1 MNSVVLA
8 GRLTHEPELKTT
20 PTGVEVTNFRIAVK
34 QEYVKN
40 GEEEKA
46 DFFDIVAW
54 RQTAA
59 FVCRYFNKGS
69 GITLKGKLQSRTYQ
83 AKDGSNRYVVE
94 VVADSVEFPLGGGEK
109 ENNQTSNNTYVAPPA
124 TVPVIPS
131 VGSQKFPI
139 DDDLPF

>member
-1 MNSVVLA
+1 MNNVVLA

-20 PTGVEVTNFRIAVK
+20 QTGVEVTNFRIAVK

-40 GEEEKA
+40 GEEKKA

-59 FVCRYFNKGS
+59 FVCRYFHKGN

-94 VVADSVEFPLGGGEK
+94 VVADSVEFPLGGGK
-109 ENNQTSNNTYVAPPA
+109 DENNQSANNAYFAPPA
-124 TVPVIPS
+124 TAPVLPTDD
-131 VGSQKFPI
+131 SQQLLI